1 MLTQD
6 AISDLRVMRERAE
19 FIKSNLVSSR
29 QEELSSD
36 EVVVR
41 DLKRLIEDTHW
52 FSLHYELDI
61 YVEWLESKFFRKSV
75 YKKSDLLYRTDK
87 VIAIT
92 DLILGKREKK
102 NPISRKGGNN
112 MKSLQRRDEGFP
124 VQGDSGF
131 ISEAIQRHLSNEPK
145 REFNF
150 LSKRVSNTFIN
161 MKVYNNCTFYLGNGG
176 EEED

>member
-6 AISDLRVMRERAE
+6 SISDLRVMRERAE

-29 QEELSSD
+29 QEEFSSG

-52 FSLHYELDI
+52 FSLHYDLDI
-61 YVEWLESKFFRKSV
+61 YVEWLESKLFRKSV

-102 NPISRKGGNN
+102 IQFQERG
-112 MKSLQRRDEGFP
+112 
-124 VQGDSGF
+124 
-131 ISEAIQRHLSNEPK
+131 AI
-145 REFNF
+145 
-150 LSKRVSNTFIN
+150 T
-161 MKVYNNCTFYLGNGG
+161 
-176 EEED
+176 